1 MSKILVIV
9 YSYTGTCRQLTE
21 LLCDQQGWPMAEI
34 TDALPRRG
42 VRGIWRC
49 LLDSWLRRQPPIH
62 YRGLPPTGF
71 DAVVLVAPVWAYRL
85 AGPMRTF
92 VASQRESLPDVAF
105 TPVTGGRGTRSA
117 TAEIGRLIGRAPI
130 LSTEFTAL
138 EFEDGSYAARLQAF
152 GDGVRAAKAAEA
164 VTRPAI
170 WSPQIA

>member
-9 YSYTGTCRQLTE
+9 YSYTGTCLQLTQ
-21 LLCDQQGWPMAEI
+21 LMCDQQGWPMAEI

-49 LLDSWLRRQPPIH
+49 LLDSWLGRRPPIN

-71 DAVVLVAPVWAYRL
+71 DVVVLVAPVWAYRL

-92 VASQRESLPDVAF
+92 VAAWRESLPDVAIA
-105 TPVTGGRGTRSA
+105 TAASGRGMRNA
-117 TAEIGRLIGRAPI
+117 IAEISRLIGREPI
-130 LSTEFTAL
+130 LTTPFTAR
-138 EFEDGSYAARLQAF
+138 EFQDGSYVARLQVF

-170 WSPQIA
+170 WSPQTA

>member
-34 TDALPRRG
+34 TDAMPRRG
-42 VRGIWRC
+42 VRGVWRC
-49 LLDSWLRRQPPIH
+49 LLDSWLRRQPPIR

-85 AGPMRTF
+85 AGPMRSF
-92 VASQRESLPDVAF
+92 VASWGESLPDVAF
-105 TPVTGGRGTRSA
+105 APMTGGRGTRSA
-117 TAEIGRLIGRAPI
+117 IAEISRLIGRAPI
-130 LSTEFTAL
+130 LSTAFTARD
-138 EFEDGSYAARLQAF
+138 FEGGRDAQRLHAF
-152 GDGVRAAKAAEA
+152 GDGVRAAKAAQV

-170 WSPQIA
+170 WSPQTA